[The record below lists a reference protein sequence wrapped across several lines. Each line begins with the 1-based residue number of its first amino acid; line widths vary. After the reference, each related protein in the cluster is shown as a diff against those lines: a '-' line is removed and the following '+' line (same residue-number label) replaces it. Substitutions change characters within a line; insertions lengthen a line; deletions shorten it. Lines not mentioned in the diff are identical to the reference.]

1 MFNRAEAR
9 IHYLYQFLE
18 KRVMPWQWDFNN
30 YWGEPRKESMI
41 GFFYP
46 EDIENIKQIEKYKI
60 TGHNR
65 QATAAKSK

>member
-1 MFNRAEAR
+1 
-9 IHYLYQFLE
+9 
-18 KRVMPWQWDFNN
+18 MPWQWDFKN
-30 YWGEPRKESMI
+30 YWGSPRKEDMI

-65 QATAAKSK
+65 QATAAKAAANKK